1 MLYQRVYDDLRA
13 AIESGEIPIGSTLP
27 RESALRDKYEVSSI
41 TIRRALS
48 MLRDDGFV
56 RRRPRVG
63 TTVIAQSPQQVSPA
77 SKDPVVAL
85 IMTSF
90 NDAFGTRIVEGVL
103 DRLRT
108 VRTSC

>member
-63 TTVIAQSPQQVSPA
+63 TTVIAQSPQQVSPGGITLL
-77 SKDPVVAL
+77 KP
-85 IMTSF
+85 
-90 NDAFGTRIVEGVL
+90 
-103 DRLRT
+103 
-108 VRTSC
+108 